1 MPQNDHGI
9 NTPPRASR
17 HGPQPFLPPRLPP
30 CPRVSALPRLLRPD
44 APGREAPEEAQLV
57 IPSGARNLLLALHH
71 GSRNTGNGTRP
82 FAFRLS
88 PFAVPSGAFL
98 RALCV
103 NPSDSRRPP
112 RPLRASLRALCVI
125 AFLFPCSLL
134 GSRGTA
140 NPGCAPSAS
149 TKPNSPC
156 RAPTLPAQ
164 PLFSTRFVGRGF
176 NRDIKSEKPE
186 GL

>member
-1 MPQNDHGI
+1 MGSTRPHA
-9 NTPPRASR
+9 PRVTGHSLSSR
-17 HGPQPFLPPRLPP
+17 HAF
-30 CPRVSALPRLLRPD
+30 
-44 APGREAPEEAQLV
+44 
-57 IPSGARNLLLALHH
+57 LLAL
-71 GSRNTGNGTRP
+71 GCQRFRAFCVPTPLVGKPPKKLSLSFRAERGICFSLCITGHGTR
-82 FAFRLS
+82 ATGHGLS

-149 TKPNSPC
+149 TKPNSLC